1 MSAYRLLPGLL
12 AMIFSCNSW
21 GEPTGGDTVHTT
33 VDLQSRIIQDAAE
46 SQARVDQV
54 HDKTRELLSDYRST
68 IGEIQ
73 SQRQYNDY
81 LNKMV
86 EAQQAS
92 IADLARQMDQVEV
105 TRRGIVPLMSR
116 MVDTLD
122 RFIDLDVPFRRDE
135 RRDRVQHLRTLMEDP
150 ETSLAEK
157 FRQTVDA
164 FQSETEYGRSV
175 EAYRDQLRI
184 GDTEHSV
191 DMLRVGRVVLAY
203 QSLNGTQA
211 GIWNQ
216 KRRRWEPL
224 DSGRRYPLKQSFRV
238 ARKEQAPDL
247 LLLPVLAPDGL

>member
-1 MSAYRLLPGLL
+1 MSAHRLLPGLL

-21 GEPTGGDTVHTT
+21 GGQTGGDTVHAT
-33 VDLQSRIIQDAAE
+33 VDLQSRIIQDAAK
-46 SQARVDQV
+46 SQERVDQV
-54 HDKTRELLSDYRST
+54 HGETRELLSDYRST

-81 LNKMV
+81 LSKMV
-86 EAQQAS
+86 EVQKAS
-92 IADLARQMDQVEV
+92 TEDLTRQMDQVEV
-105 TRRGIVPLMSR
+105 TRRGMIPLMSR
-116 MVDTLD
+116 MVDTLE
-122 RFIDLDVPFRRDE
+122 RFIDLDVPFRQDE
-135 RRDRVQHLRTLMEDP
+135 RRDRVRRLRALMEDP

-157 FRQTVDA
+157 FRQTIDA

-191 DMLRVGRVVLAY
+191 DLLRVGRVVFAY

-211 GIWNQ
+211 GVWNQ
-216 KRRRWEPL
+216 NSQRWEPL
-224 DSGRRYPLKQSFRV
+224 DNGRRYPLKQSFRV
-238 ARKEQAPDL
+238 VRKEQAPDL